1 MPLNLLPALLLL
13 SGAGAL
19 TCELVWMRRLA
30 LVSGSSAVALTFT
43 LSTYMAG
50 LGIGGLWASRRQW
63 ATAPRGYGIL
73 ELAAAGWA
81 LSMPALVH
89 ALDPLLSSGALWASA
104 LGATLALLPPAILH
118 GATLPALGP
127 LVARTGRMARLYA
140 ANTTG
145 AVTGVLFATLLLL
158 PQLGVRGAELT
169 GAALSGFAGVGAL
182 MAAGSLSELL

>member
-81 LSMPALVH
+81 LSMPALIH
-89 ALDPLLSSGALWASA
+89 ALDPMLSSGALWASA

-118 GATLPALGP
+118 GATSRPWARWWRARAAWRGCTPPTPPGRSPACCSRRCSCCPNSGS
-127 LVARTGRMARLYA
+127 
-140 ANTTG
+140 G
-145 AVTGVLFATLLLL
+145 A
-158 PQLGVRGAELT
+158 P
-169 GAALSGFAGVGAL
+169 S
-182 MAAGSLSELL
+182 